1 MGEVRPLR
9 AASGVLITDDL
20 LDSWTIHMEASGLAS
35 RTIKIYLTQV
45 NAWRDWCVSSGQQPA
60 LQRDIVVAFLASE
73 RARGLAAN
81 SVKTR
86 FRAINVL
93 ANWLHDEGLAPAN
106 ALRGVKVPTPVLDP
120 PPVLSEEDLAA
131 LIRACA
137 GTRFIDR
144 RDAAALRLLMDTGMR
159 ASECVGIQLDDL
171 QLRKR
176 LVTVHGKGGRTRT
189 IPFEGKTAVALDRYL
204 RQRRT
209 HRYADHPALWLG
221 ERGPLAYDG
230 LSYALAQRA
239 ERAEIEG
246 FHLHRLRHTLAHR
259 WLAAGGSELGL
270 QDVAG
275 WTSPAMLARYGA
287 SARAERAIAEANRL
301 HLNQDL

>member
-1 MGEVRPLR
+1 MGNVRPLR
-9 AASGVLITDDL
+9 AAGGVLITDDV
-20 LDSWTIHMEASGLAS
+20 LDSWTIHMEAGGLAN

-45 NAWRDWCVSSGQQPA
+45 NAWREWCVSSGQQPV
-60 LQRDIVVAFLASE
+60 LGRDIVVAFLASE

-86 FRAINVL
+86 FRALNVL
-93 ANWLHDEGLAPAN
+93 ANWLHHEGLAPAN
-106 ALRGVKVPTPVLDP
+106 ALRGVKVPTPVVDP
-120 PPVLSEEDLAA
+120 PPILSEEDLEALVAA
-131 LIRACA
+131 CK
-137 GTRFIDR
+137 GSRFIDV

-171 QLRKR
+171 LVRKR
-176 LVTVHGKGGRTRT
+176 LVTVRGKGGRIRT
-189 IPFEGKTAVALDRYL
+189 VPFEGKTAVALDRYL

-209 HRYADHPALWLG
+209 HKYSEHRALWLG

-230 LSYALAQRA
+230 LAYALEQRA
-239 ERAEIEG
+239 VRAGIEG

-301 HLNQDL
+301 QLNEGL